1 MAETRASLVA
11 HNRVLLSSFME
22 QTAQGGNL
30 VICLTHAK
38 RTDVEGPTVTGT
50 ILSGLD
56 HCFDWDLW
64 PPDLAPHNKSGRV
77 SSYGATPTEV
87 VDALQICFSGGL
99 SAARVL
105 VEGFERGT
113 ACCFGQK
120 ARGVA
125 RVLGVGSTAVGQ
137 YAPTL
142 RNWRAG
148 QMEESESLE
157 EFESLEESESPLDEE
172 EGLDETVADEVLAAL
187 DNEDQASGSSKNYDD
202 FMERFGASSAP
213 YPSLWIIRSYR
224 EWAAR
229 VLLGA
234 HRQLGLLFDCGCVEL
249 LVRKATRAAADRRNT
264 EPGIF
269 DERSRIAIERWTKF
283 TPEARSR
290 IAIKRWTKF
299 TPEARSRIAIERWTK
314 FTPEERSR
322 IMGERWD
329 AKTDEQK
336 AAQRLQ
342 LRQAWDNKTE
352 DEVSEIYRR
361 AGESISQTAWSKTQ
375 EERSIPSRNRWAGV
389 STEDRRSH
397 MSAAQASRTREERAE
412 TTRNARSLLTAEEK
426 TEMGKRAA
434 KKLTAEQRRKRSQ
447 DGNDTLTPD
456 QKKTR
461 AEKGVQ
467 KRADVF
473 EQRRKNTEALAARC
487 AALEA
492 QLRTLID
499 EGVPDELREETD
511 AALAAL
517 LAAARAARSVKTS
530 KKAAELAV
538 AALPRAESAIS
549 ALSQTQGAAEISH

>member
-361 AGESISQTAWSKTQ
+361 AG
-375 EERSIPSRNRWAGV
+375 
-389 STEDRRSH
+389 H